1 MAGISLLEVTKRFDG
16 TTAVDRLSLEIAD
29 REFLVLLGPSGCG
42 KTTTLNIVAGFEELT
57 AGRVLIQGRD
67 VSHVPVHRRNLAMVF
82 QSYALYPHMTARD
95 NMSFPLRMMGV
106 PKPDIA
112 RRVKAAAETL
122 GIRHLLDRRPR
133 QLSGGERQRV
143 ALGRA
148 IVREPAA
155 FLMDEPLSNLDA
167 ALRLEM
173 RGELKKLHERLRA
186 TFVYVTH
193 DQAEALTLA
202 ERVAVMNHGVLQQ
215 VGTPYEIYYRPANM
229 FVARFLG
236 SPPMNLLSG
245 ELVVAGGALRFV
257 RPGLELT
264 LPEPLAARLAAAAP
278 KRVVLGVRP
287 EDLVV
292 GVEGGGAVSLE
303 GAILLIEP
311 LGPDLFLEV
320 GIEQGT
326 MRVRTSSTKRFGVGE
341 SLRLSLPV
349 ERVHFFDAST
359 EQALAG

>member
-1 MAGISLLEVTKRFDG
+1 
-16 TTAVDRLSLEIAD
+16 
-29 REFLVLLGPSGCG
+29 
-42 KTTTLNIVAGFEELT
+42 
-57 AGRVLIQGRD
+57 
-67 VSHVPVHRRNLAMVF
+67 
-82 QSYALYPHMTARD
+82 
-95 NMSFPLRMMGV
+95 
-106 PKPDIA
+106 
-112 RRVKAAAETL
+112 VKAAAETL